1 MNLTLTPPP
10 HTHTHTS
17 PPTQQVVKVA
27 HTGMSYNPAAEQH
40 QDLLAEALALEIKK
54 KEKEAKDEGAFFG
67 VDLRKNENVDLPGGR
82 ISGTDAATG
91 LDSDGEEES
100 DSESDDGAAE
110 GDAPRTLSRKQR
122 AALNH
127 KKTRAE
133 RNKEREKKAAA
144 SIRAQEAEVR
154 LLNKG
159 LANVPKLIEAMQKKK
174 EMQHASKLL
183 KASQKAAQAIE
194 DAHALS
200 YAEAGLVPLSDELG
214 GSLRTLVPKGNTTST
229 MQRGLVAAGEA
240 TGKDHRRRKV
250 GEHPH
255 KPKNIKWVAKH
266 KYV

>member
-1 MNLTLTPPP
+1 
-10 HTHTHTS
+10 
-17 PPTQQVVKVA
+17 
-27 HTGMSYNPAAEQH
+27 MSYNPSAEQH

-82 ISGTDAATG
+82 ISGTNTDNDAAAAAG
-91 LDSDGEEES
+91 LVLKSDGEEES
-100 DSESDDGAAE
+100 GSESDDDSAE
-110 GDAPRTLSRKQR
+110 DDAPRTLSRKQK

-133 RNKEREKKAAA
+133 RNKERQKKAAA

-194 DAHALS
+194 DAQALS
-200 YAEAGLVPLSDELG
+200 YSEAGLVPLSDELG